1 MGLNTFSTALSGMN
15 SSTMGLNVVGNNL
28 ANLNTVGFKGSD
40 ISFSEVL
47 GQQFNTPGGN
57 VNHLGLGSQ
66 VQAIRALFS
75 QGGVETSNNPLDVA
89 IQGQGMLVVDD
100 NGTRKYTRAGT
111 MHLDSDGNLV
121 SGGGLNI
128 QGYTRDPTTGAID
141 RSLGIQNIQ
150 VPNTLVAPT
159 PTTQFEIGM
168 NLDGRQP
175 TGSQFSTSVQ
185 LFDSFGSSHVANLSF
200 QKEVS
205 GTITPVT
212 RWRFDLTIPAN
223 QLAGA
228 NPADTTSVSLLTG
241 STATSSPSAGALVF
255 DGAGNMTSAYIG
267 ADPATN
273 PPLGNLA
280 LPTSSVPALANGGT
294 LSPVTWNLLSSTG
307 AANVS
312 GYASGNEV
320 TTSSQDGSMAGTMS
334 SLSILSDGML
344 SAVFNN
350 GKTVDVGQ
358 LVLAQFRNVDGLTAQ
373 GGGLFTESSNSGPA
387 RLGAPEDDGQGRLM
401 SGALELSNVDLATEL
416 TKIITYQRGYQAS
429 ARMITTAD
437 QILQET
443 LNIRQ

>member
-1 MGLNTFSTALSGMN
+1 
-15 SSTMGLNVVGNNL
+15 
-28 ANLNTVGFKGSD
+28 
-40 ISFSEVL
+40 
-47 GQQFNTPGGN
+47 
-57 VNHLGLGSQ
+57 
-66 VQAIRALFS
+66 
-75 QGGVETSNNPLDVA
+75 
-89 IQGQGMLVVDD
+89 
-100 NGTRKYTRAGT
+100 
-111 MHLDSDGNLV
+111 
-121 SGGGLNI
+121 
-128 QGYTRDPTTGAID
+128 
-141 RSLGIQNIQ
+141 
-150 VPNTLVAPT
+150 
-159 PTTQFEIGM
+159 
-168 NLDGRQP
+168 
-175 TGSQFSTSVQ
+175 
-185 LFDSFGSSHVANLSF
+185 LSF

-205 GTITPVT
+205 GTTTPVT

>member
-205 GTITPVT
+205 GTTTPVT

-294 LSPVTWNLLSSTG
+294 LSPMTWNLLSSTG

-350 GKTVDVGQ
+350 GKTVNVGQ